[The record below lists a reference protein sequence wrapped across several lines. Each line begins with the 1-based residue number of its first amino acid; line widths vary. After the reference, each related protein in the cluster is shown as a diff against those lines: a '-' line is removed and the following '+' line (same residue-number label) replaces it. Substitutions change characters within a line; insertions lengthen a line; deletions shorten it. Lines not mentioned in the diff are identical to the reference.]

1 MDGGCS
7 MNLFSVFQ
15 QFPDQAACLSHL
27 EAVRWGEEPQC
38 PFCESPRVAR
48 TAERALVGRWN
59 CHACK
64 SSFNVLS
71 GTIFEK
77 TRIPLQKWFLAI
89 SLMLNAKKSLS
100 SYQLGRA
107 LDVTQRS
114 AWYLQQRIRA
124 AMTQGDRL
132 LSGLVEADETY
143 GGGKPRR
150 ANRKDDPTP
159 SKPGRG
165 TKKTAVIGAVER
177 GGAVVAQL
185 AKDLTGTGL
194 VPFLKDVVDLDDAVL
209 LTDEYPGY
217 RAVDS
222 LLPHAVINHQEQYAD
237 GWRHTHTIEGFWAL
251 IKRAWSGA
259 HHHYSPL
266 YLPLYLAE
274 TGWKYNER
282 KNPHAFGTFLRGVFR

>member
-1 MDGGCS
+1 MH
-7 MNLFSVFQ
+7 LFSIFQ
-15 QFPDQAACLSHL
+15 QFPDQQACISHL
-27 EAVRWGEEPQC
+27 EEVRWGEEPAC

-48 TAERALVGRWN
+48 KAERDLVGRWN

-89 SLMLNAKKSLS
+89 SLVLNAKKSLS
-100 SYQLGRA
+100 SYQLGRD
-107 LDVTQRS
+107 LDLNQRS
-114 AWYLQQRIRA
+114 AWYMQQRIRA

-143 GGGKPRR
+143 VGGKPRR
-150 ANRKDDPTP
+150 TNRKEDHPP
-159 SKPGRG
+159 NKPGRG

-177 GGAVVAQL
+177 GGQVMAQV
-185 AKDLTGTGL
+185 AKDLTGKGI
-194 VPFLKDVVDLDDAVL
+194 VKFLKSGVDLDDALL
-209 LTDEYPGY
+209 LTDEYRGY

-237 GWRHTHTIEGFWAL
+237 GWLHTNTIEGFWAL
-251 IKRAWSGA
+251 IKRAWYGS

-266 YLPLYLAE
+266 YMPLYIAE
-274 TGWKYNER
+274 TCWKYNER
-282 KNPHAFGTFLRGVFR
+282 KNPNAFATFLRRVLLSG

>member
-1 MDGGCS
+1 MH
-7 MNLFSVFQ
+7 LFSIFQ
-15 QFPDQAACLSHL
+15 QFPDQQACISHL
-27 EAVRWGEEPQC
+27 EEVRWGEEPEC

-48 TAERALVGRWN
+48 KAERDLVGRWN

-89 SLMLNAKKSLS
+89 SLVLNAKKSLS
-100 SYQLGRA
+100 SYQLGRD
-107 LDVTQRS
+107 LDLNQRS

-150 ANRKDDPTP
+150 TNRKEDHTP
-159 SKPGRG
+159 NKPGRG

-177 GGAVVAQL
+177 GGQVMAQV
-185 AKDLTGTGL
+185 AKDLTGKGIL
-194 VPFLKDVVDLDDAVL
+194 KFLKSGVDLDDALL
-209 LTDEYPGY
+209 LTDEYRGY

-222 LLPHAVINHQEQYAD
+222 LLPHAVINHQEQYAE
-237 GWRHTHTIEGFWAL
+237 GWLHTNTIEGFWAL
-251 IKRAWSGA
+251 IKRAWYGS

-266 YLPLYLAE
+266 YMPLYIAE
-274 TGWKYNER
+274 TCWKYNER
-282 KNPHAFGTFLRGVFR
+282 ENPNAFGTFLRRVLLAG

>member
-1 MDGGCS
+1 MH
-7 MNLFSVFQ
+7 LFSIFQ
-15 QFPDQAACLSHL
+15 QFPDQQACISHL
-27 EAVRWGEEPQC
+27 EEVRWGEEPAC

-48 TAERALVGRWN
+48 KAERDLVGRWN

-89 SLMLNAKKSLS
+89 SLVLNAKKSLS
-100 SYQLGRA
+100 SYQLGRD
-107 LDVTQRS
+107 LDLNQRS
-114 AWYLQQRIRA
+114 AWYMQQRIRA

-143 GGGKPRR
+143 VGGKPRR
-150 ANRKDDPTP
+150 TNRKEDHTP
-159 SKPGRG
+159 NKPGRG

-177 GGAVVAQL
+177 GGQVMAQV
-185 AKDLTGTGL
+185 AKDLTGKGI
-194 VPFLKDVVDLDDAVL
+194 VKFLKSGVDLDDALL
-209 LTDEYPGY
+209 LTDEYRGY

-237 GWRHTHTIEGFWAL
+237 GWLHTNTIEGFWAL
-251 IKRAWSGA
+251 IKRAWYGS

-266 YLPLYLAE
+266 YMPLYIAE
-274 TGWKYNER
+274 TCWKYNER
-282 KNPHAFGTFLRGVFR
+282 KNPNAFATFLRRVLLSG

>member
-1 MDGGCS
+1 MH
-7 MNLFSVFQ
+7 LFSIFQ
-15 QFPDQAACLSHL
+15 QFPDQQACISHL
-27 EAVRWGEEPQC
+27 EEVRWGEEPEC

-48 TAERALVGRWN
+48 KAERDLVGRWN

-89 SLMLNAKKSLS
+89 SLVLNAKKSLS
-100 SYQLGRA
+100 SYQLGRD
-107 LDVTQRS
+107 LDLNQRS
-114 AWYLQQRIRA
+114 AWYMQQRIRA

-143 GGGKPRR
+143 VGGKPRR
-150 ANRKDDPTP
+150 TNRKDDHTP

-177 GGAVVAQL
+177 GGQVMAQV
-185 AKDLTGTGL
+185 AKDLTGKGI
-194 VPFLKDVVDLDDAVL
+194 VKFLKSVVDLDDALL
-209 LTDEYPGY
+209 LTDEYRGY
-217 RAVDS
+217 RAGDS

-237 GWRHTHTIEGFWAL
+237 GWLHTNTIEGFWAL
-251 IKRAWSGA
+251 IKRAWYGS

-266 YLPLYLAE
+266 YMPLYIAE
-274 TGWKYNER
+274 TCWKYNER
-282 KNPHAFGTFLRGVFR
+282 TNPNAFGTFLRRVLLSG

>member
-1 MDGGCS
+1 

-15 QFPDQAACLSHL
+15 QFPDQAACISHL

-48 TAERALVGRWN
+48 KAERELGGRWN

-71 GTIFEK
+71 GPIFEK

-100 SYQLGRA
+100 SYQLGCD

-124 AMTQGDRL
+124 AMPQGDR
-132 LSGLVEADETY
+132 
-143 GGGKPRR
+143 
-150 ANRKDDPTP
+150 
-159 SKPGRG
+159 
-165 TKKTAVIGAVER
+165 
-177 GGAVVAQL
+177 
-185 AKDLTGTGL
+185 
-194 VPFLKDVVDLDDAVL
+194 
-209 LTDEYPGY
+209 
-217 RAVDS
+217 
-222 LLPHAVINHQEQYAD
+222 
-237 GWRHTHTIEGFWAL
+237 
-251 IKRAWSGA
+251 
-259 HHHYSPL
+259 YSPL